1 MRTAARRGGGWSGA
15 EEDIRRRPRG
25 RFAMD
30 ASEPVVRVLVCGMC
44 TLKALSARGLQDAER
59 WGAGKGPG
67 EEWRGGAPP
76 AGRGAGGPGRT
87 GEWSAARRGGA
98 APHGPGRGQ
107 QPWDAPVGPPPGFPA
122 KARTAPAAS
131 RAARPSAELPLQ
143 SQAPGHPRPG
153 CTVPAGPASS
163 PACCVLHRPFPDLRQ
178 EPALGMLWGHADGP
192 APRADGRDQ
201 QGAAQPAAGRR
212 GRLGQASAG
221 RARAAGRGGAAA
233 RRRAARPRPRRRL
246 ARGQGEGRRGPGAA
260 AARVAGGRA
269 ARRGRVRGQARRAGV
284 VRRAPARPRARSRP
298 RRMARRPRPRAAA
311 RRWRRCSST
320 RGRAGWRHAGACAA
334 SCCCPAAG
342 QPGRG
347 SGKPAPPAAV
357 ARRAPR
363 GRQDLLSVLRLTRP
377 AARAQHR
384 GGGGVP
390 EWAASEDAGGMSGAE
405 RQRAA
410 FEAERQKLA
419 DARRRAADARDAR
432 MDAGGPRERAAQG
445 TSAARA
451 RRSPAPPCALSGT
464 ACAGRGRE
472 RPGCMESCTRCQRP
486 PEPRCNVGLA

>member
-15 EEDIRRRPRG
+15 EEDACRRPGG

-260 AARVAGGRA
+260 AVRVAGGRA

-284 VRRAPARPRARSRP
+284 VRRAPARLRARSRP

-311 RRWRRCSST
+311 RRRRCCRST
-320 RGRAGWRHAGACAA
+320 RGRAG
-334 SCCCPAAG
+334 
-342 QPGRG
+342 
-347 SGKPAPPAAV
+347 
-357 ARRAPR
+357 
-363 GRQDLLSVLRLTRP
+363 
-377 AARAQHR
+377 
-384 GGGGVP
+384 
-390 EWAASEDAGGMSGAE
+390 
-405 RQRAA
+405 
-410 FEAERQKLA
+410 
-419 DARRRAADARDAR
+419 
-432 MDAGGPRERAAQG
+432 
-445 TSAARA
+445 
-451 RRSPAPPCALSGT
+451 
-464 ACAGRGRE
+464 
-472 RPGCMESCTRCQRP
+472 
-486 PEPRCNVGLA
+486 